1 MGEGAAG
8 PGGRLTAEQRDEVFL
23 YRWLF
28 GLSFRDLDELPE
40 WERDVLT
47 DRINVWLPRILGVGD
62 SDGASS
68 ANHAQPVQAAGLPL
82 ADFGIAETLIDR
94 TG

>member
-1 MGEGAAG
+1 MGQGAAG

-47 DRINVWLPRILGVGD
+47 DRINVWLPRILGIGD
-62 SDGASS
+62 GDAAPS
-68 ANHAQPVQAAGLPL
+68 AAPGQPVQAAGLPL
-82 ADFGIAETLIDR
+82 ADFGISETLIDR